1 MIKTKVIRGRPNYV
15 YHKCNYLEQP
25 EKTVVSKMLYDEE
38 NNVTNIYCK
47 RPKKIIEFLSTVV
60 IVTCVVMNVMFI
72 HKMSIDV
79 YYNNM
84 ATYYNNQLYLNL
96 KSSEDNIVNIQYTL
110 NYNGNKVCSGII
122 EPGETIISIPIDN
135 IKDTYTLKL
144 EYYSITGIKSEDVNI
159 TVIDRSK

>member
-15 YHKCNYLEQP
+15 YRKHNYLEQP
-25 EKTVVSKMLYDEE
+25 EKTIVGKMLYDEE

-47 RPKKIIEFLSTVV
+47 RPKKLIEVLSTMI
-60 IVTCVVMNVMFI
+60 IVTCVVLNVMFI
-72 HKMSIDV
+72 HKMSIDI
-79 YYNNM
+79 YYNNI

-96 KSSEDNIVNIQYTL
+96 KSGEDNIVNIQYTL
-110 NYNGNKVCSGII
+110 NYKGNKVYSGII

-135 IKDTYTLKL
+135 IKDAYTLKL
-144 EYYSITGIKSEDVNI
+144 EYYSITGIRSEDVNI

>member
-15 YHKCNYLEQP
+15 YHKRNYLEQP
-25 EKTVVSKMLYDEE
+25 EKTIVGKMLYDEE

-47 RPKKIIEFLSTVV
+47 RPKKLIEVLSTMI
-60 IVTCVVMNVMFI
+60 IVACVVLNVMFI
-72 HKMSIDV
+72 HKMSIDI

-84 ATYYNNQLYLNL
+84 ATYYDDQLYLNL
-96 KSSEDNIVNIQYTL
+96 KSGEDNIVNIQYTL
-110 NYNGNKVCSGII
+110 YYKGNKVYSGIV

-135 IKDTYTLKL
+135 IKDDYTLKL